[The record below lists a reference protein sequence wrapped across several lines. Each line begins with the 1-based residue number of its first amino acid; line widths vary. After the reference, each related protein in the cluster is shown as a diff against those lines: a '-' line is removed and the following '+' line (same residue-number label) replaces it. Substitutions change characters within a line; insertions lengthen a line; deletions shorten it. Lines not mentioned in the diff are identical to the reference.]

1 MSSAELDL
9 ILEQALQLRATGV
22 ALEACLERF
31 PDHAEALR
39 PLLEAADL
47 TAAGLDAAAPLPTP
61 DLARGRARLIAAAR
75 SSRSRAPA
83 APWRW
88 AVAALIAIGLVLTM
102 GVASSRALPGD
113 VLYPVKRGL
122 EAVELALTTVAT
134 DRLQLEADFNA
145 RRRAELIELTRLR
158 RVGVVEFEGYVE
170 SADGDSLVVDGLRL
184 TGANGAA
191 TAGDRVLVRV
201 RTGSGT
207 LEIEALQSIRTVA
220 PPAPTPTATP
230 TTAIQPSATLRPTVT
245 AQPTATAR
253 PPSTADRSVGTA
265 TREPETQPAM
275 RAPTE
280 TSPAASP
287 EPGRPTRDAEIVT
300 AIGPTATR
308 EPRQTEPPVAPE
320 LSATPSRRRP

>member
-47 TAAGLDAAAPLPTP
+47 TAAGLDAATPLPTP

-113 VLYPVKRGL
+113 LLYPVKRAIEDARFALAGEPEAREALRTEVSGRRQAEVEALIGL
-122 EAVELALTTVAT
+122 GREASLVFEGVVEDATPSTLTVSGIRIDGDHQAEVGDTV
-134 DRLQLEADFNA
+134 
-145 RRRAELIELTRLR
+145 
-158 RVGVVEFEGYVE
+158 RVGVRVTNEGVLLE
-170 SADGDSLVVDGLRL
+170 DL
-184 TGANGAA
+184 TRIAA
-191 TAGDRVLVRV
+191 PPARP
-201 RTGSGT
+201 
-207 LEIEALQSIRTVA
+207 EPTVA
-220 PPAPTPTATP
+220 PETRAPIATS
-230 TTAIQPSATLRPTVT
+230 TLKAIATERST
-245 AQPTATAR
+245 TATAANTR
-253 PPSTADRSVGTA
+253 VPDASPIEA
-265 TREPETQPAM
+265 TRHPAQTPLTAEPTALPDQPTT
-275 RAPTE
+275 P
-280 TSPAASP
+280 P
-287 EPGRPTRDAEIVT
+287 ERPTRAPDQ
-300 AIGPTATR
+300 PTTVPDR
-308 EPRQTEPPVAPE
+308 PTPEPPRPTERPSPTPE
-320 LSATPSRRRP
+320 RRRP